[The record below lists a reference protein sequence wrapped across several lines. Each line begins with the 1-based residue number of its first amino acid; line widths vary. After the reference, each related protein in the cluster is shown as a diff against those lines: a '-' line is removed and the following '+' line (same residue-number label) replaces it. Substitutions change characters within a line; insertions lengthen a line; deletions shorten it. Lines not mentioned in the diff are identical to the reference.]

1 MGSSRFQR
9 AGAKGGRVK
18 ASHLQKM
25 IARQTI
31 LETKPWK
38 TREYEILIVLRRCPN
53 TDAIEALYLE
63 HGFKALVTVTVS
75 SHGYLVSIAV
85 IQRKDFDADS
95 ISKIVQILES
105 FKTG

>member
-1 MGSSRFQR
+1 MGSSRYQR
-9 AGAKGGRVK
+9 AGAKGGRFR

-31 LETKPWK
+31 LVTRPWQI
-38 TREYEILIVLRRCPN
+38 RQYEVLIVLSSLP
-53 TDAIEALYLE
+53 DIEAIEALYLE

-75 SHGYLVSIAV
+75 IHGFLVSITV